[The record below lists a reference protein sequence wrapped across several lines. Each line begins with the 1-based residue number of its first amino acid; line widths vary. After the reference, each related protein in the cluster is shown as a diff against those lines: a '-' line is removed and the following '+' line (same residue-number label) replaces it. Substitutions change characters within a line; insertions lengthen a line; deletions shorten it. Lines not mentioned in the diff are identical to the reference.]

1 MVVDKI
7 KNAKLY
13 HGLGKRL
20 AQGLELVQDPSIR
33 NKKPGEY
40 KVDGE
45 NLYYIIQGYTTKDK
59 TETRFEAH
67 RDYIDIQAVIDGA
80 ESIGWAPTDTLR
92 VTEPYTPDV
101 CFYQD
106 PPVYTELRLAQ
117 GMFAIF
123 HPSDAHKPCYD
134 YQEKG
139 LSLKVVV
146 KARIA

>member
-13 HGLGKRL
+13 QGLGERL
-20 AQGLELVQDPSIR
+20 AQGLKLIQAPLIC

-40 KVDGE
+40 KVDGDK
-45 NLYYIIQGYTTKDK
+45 LYYIVQGYTTKDK
-59 TETRFEAH
+59 GDVRFEAH

-80 ESIGWAPTDTLR
+80 ETIGWAPTDTLE
-92 VTEPYTPDV
+92 VSEPYTPDV
-101 CFYQD
+101 CFYRD
-106 PPVYTELRLAQ
+106 PSVYTELRLAQ

-123 HPSDAHKPCYD
+123 YPSDAHKPCYD
-134 YQEKG
+134 YQKKG

-146 KARIA
+146 KVKI